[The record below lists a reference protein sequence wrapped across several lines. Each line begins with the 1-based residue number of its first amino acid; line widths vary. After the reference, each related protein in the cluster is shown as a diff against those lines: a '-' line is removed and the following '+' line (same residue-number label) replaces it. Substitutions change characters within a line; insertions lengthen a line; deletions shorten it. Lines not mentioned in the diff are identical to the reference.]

1 MGYRSQS
8 TPRRG
13 SDKKTQRSTTSKPK
27 PRPKKTPKSSTKKVE
42 QIEQTSAPSLQQVE
56 EKFLANLERLGEQK
70 FAVSPFSQYY
80 DDWLM
85 NLRQEV
91 SQFES
96 DPAVNADEEFV
107 TVRTQFFADI
117 EGELAKLRL
126 KEADLDASAKA
137 LSENN
142 HLLVE
147 LDAQY
152 ATQTR
157 VLAQKRNSEIEN
169 LTKTVHDLEEEIAR
183 VGQMKTSF
191 FGFTKRAKRKKEE
204 ELTQQLTAAKKE
216 AELAVQNFGVEQEK
230 LHDDY
235 EKKKQETITK
245 VQSLEKEI
253 VDIETDKSSEPRKNV
268 AAALTEAVKALV
280 QRKEV
285 SSSPSSV

>member
-13 SDKKTQRSTTSKPK
+13 SGKKTQRSTNPKPK
-27 PRPKKTPKSSTKKVE
+27 AKKTAKSSTKKVE
-42 QIEQTSAPSLQQVE
+42 QTSSLQQVE
-56 EKFLANLERLGEQK
+56 EKFLTNLERLGEQK

-85 NLRQEV
+85 SLRQEV

-96 DPAVNADEEFV
+96 DPAVTADEEFV
-107 TVRTQFFADI
+107 TVRTQIFADI

-157 VLAQKRNSEIEN
+157 VLAQKRNSEIEA
-169 LTKTVHDLEEEIAR
+169 LTKNVHDLEEELAR

-204 ELTQQLTAAKKE
+204 ELTQRLTASKKE

-235 EKKKQETITK
+235 EKKKQETIGK

-253 VDIETDKSSEPRKNV
+253 ADIETDKSSEPRKEV
-268 AAALTEAVKALV
+268 ATVLKNAVEALFKRKA
-280 QRKEV
+280 ETSA
-285 SSSPSSV
+285 SSS